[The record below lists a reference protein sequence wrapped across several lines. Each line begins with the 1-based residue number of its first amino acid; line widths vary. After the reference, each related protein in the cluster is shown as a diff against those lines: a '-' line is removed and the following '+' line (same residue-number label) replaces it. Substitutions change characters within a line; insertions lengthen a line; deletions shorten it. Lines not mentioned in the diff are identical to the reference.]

1 MKIKFIIIL
10 VSIICISITLQAFS
24 ESQPP
29 LSGPTKAAQVE
40 QSNPEK
46 KKAVSNPDKNI
57 PKKLPASIPF
67 GGPAIPDG
75 TIKKTQTHPTNSVI
89 RKQTNH
95 ENPTSSDNYK
105 FWVDIA
111 LAVFTIF
118 IAISTFLLWLS
129 TRALWK
135 STHAAFIATNRP
147 RLRIRGIESDGLSET
162 DIEPTWV
169 YIANI
174 GGSDATDITFK
185 VVYTIRTGNTRR
197 APWTEKLSNSPG
209 HGPLTLAPGEC
220 QTYEPR
226 TKFIFETEDID
237 KIRDDD
243 KTFLIIGTVN
253 YRDANQ
259 IKRKTGFGWAYDSR
273 TGEFSKPEK
282 EDQYNYED

>member
-185 VVYTIRTGNTRR
+185 VYSVILRLDR
-197 APWTEKLSNSPG
+197 
-209 HGPLTLAPGEC
+209 
-220 QTYEPR
+220 
-226 TKFIFETEDID
+226 
-237 KIRDDD
+237 
-243 KTFLIIGTVN
+243 
-253 YRDANQ
+253 
-259 IKRKTGFGWAYDSR
+259 
-273 TGEFSKPEK
+273 
-282 EDQYNYED
+282 